1 MSLDEKL
8 EFYNKLV
15 EIGFKEI
22 EVSFPAASDTEFGFV
37 RKLIDDDLIPDDVN
51 IQVLTQPRDE
61 IIEKTFAS
69 VSYTHLDVYKR
80 QPNTTSAS

>member
-22 EVSFPAASDTEFGFV
+22 EVSFPAA
-37 RKLIDDDLIPDDVN
+37 
-51 IQVLTQPRDE
+51 
-61 IIEKTFAS
+61 
-69 VSYTHLDVYKR
+69 KR
-80 QPNTTSAS
+80 YRIRICKKAYR